1 MERVLP
7 ELTLMLTPLNSSK
20 ILTHPGPAC
29 FQVGR
34 HEPTKNSGWLF
45 QGFPCP
51 LQAGL
56 IIFHGFVEVS
66 SSRIIETMITFCMEA

>member
-1 MERVLP
+1 MGRVLP

-34 HEPTKNSGWLF
+34 QEPTKNSGWLF
-45 QGFPCP
+45 QGFPYP

-56 IIFHGFVEVS
+56 AMFHRFVKG
-66 SSRIIETMITFCMEA
+66 IKFKDC